1 MSESNIISIADIL
14 EQKLRKEQELKF
26 YEKQLEEL
34 QNKMFFVKKDIEVT
48 NLVIE
53 IINDESR
60 DILRVLREDKF
71 LLEQKDES

>member
-60 DILRVLREDKF
+60 DIIRVLREDKF
-71 LLEQKDES
+71 LLEQRDES

>member
-60 DILRVLREDKF
+60 DILRGLREDKF
-71 LLEQKDES
+71 LLEQRDES

>member
-26 YEKQLEEL
+26 YEKQLIEL
-34 QNKMFFVKKDIEVT
+34 QEKMFFVKKDIEVT

-60 DILRVLREDKF
+60 DILRVLREDEF

>member
-60 DILRVLREDKF
+60 DILRVLREDKI

>member
-71 LLEQKDES
+71 LLDQNDES

>member
-34 QNKMFFVKKDIEVT
+34 RKKMFFVRKDIEVT

-60 DILRVLREDKF
+60 DILRGLREDKF

>member
-26 YEKQLEEL
+26 YEKQLIEL
-34 QNKMFFVKKDIEVT
+34 QEKMFFVKKDIEVT

-60 DILRVLREDKF
+60 DILRALREDKF
-71 LLEQKDES
+71 LLEQKHES

>member
-26 YEKQLEEL
+26 YEKQLIEL
-34 QNKMFFVKKDIEVT
+34 QEKMFFVKKDIEVT

-60 DILRVLREDKF
+60 DIPRVLREDKF

>member
-1 MSESNIISIADIL
+1 MSDSNIISLADVL

-34 QNKMFFVKKDIEVT
+34 TQKMFFVRKDIEVT

-60 DILRVLREDKF
+60 DVLRVLRQNTL
-71 LLEQKDES
+71 LLELKDE

>member
-48 NLVIE
+48 NLVLE

-71 LLEQKDES
+71 LLEQRDES

>member
-71 LLEQKDES
+71 LLEQKNES

>member
-1 MSESNIISIADIL
+1 MNEYNIISLADIL
-14 EQKLRKEQELKF
+14 EQRLRKEQELKF

-34 QNKMFFVKKDIEVT
+34 QQKMFFVKKDIAVT

-60 DILRVLREDKF
+60 DILKVLREDKF
-71 LLEQKDES
+71 LLEQKNES

>member
-1 MSESNIISIADIL
+1 MNEYNIISLADIL
-14 EQKLRKEQELKF
+14 EQRLRKDQELKF

-34 QNKMFFVKKDIEVT
+34 QQKMFFVKKDIDVT

-60 DILRVLREDKF
+60 DILKVLREDKF
-71 LLEQKDES
+71 LLEQKNES

>member
-14 EQKLRKEQELKF
+14 EQKLRKEQQLKF
-26 YEKQLEEL
+26 YEKQLIEL
-34 QNKMFFVKKDIEVT
+34 QEKMFFVKKDIEVT

-53 IINDESR
+53 IINYESR

>member
-14 EQKLRKEQELKF
+14 EQKLRKEQELLF

-34 QNKMFFVKKDIEVT
+34 QKKMFFVKKDIEVT

-71 LLEQKDES
+71 LLEQKNES

>member
-26 YEKQLEEL
+26 YEKQLIEL
-34 QNKMFFVKKDIEVT
+34 QEKMFFVKKDIEVT

-53 IINDESR
+53 IINDDSR

-71 LLEQKDES
+71 LLEQKHES

>member
-1 MSESNIISIADIL
+1 MRESNIISIADIL
-14 EQKLRKEQELKF
+14 EQKLRKEQELEF

-34 QNKMFFVKKDIEVT
+34 QKKMFFVKKDIEVT

>member
-1 MSESNIISIADIL
+1 MRESNIISLADIL
-14 EQKLRKEQELKF
+14 EQKLRKEQELTF

-34 QNKMFFVKKDIEVT
+34 QKKMFFVKKDIEVT

-71 LLEQKDES
+71 LLEQKNEG

>member
-1 MSESNIISIADIL
+1 MNESNIFSFADIL
-14 EQKLRKEQELKF
+14 EQKLRKEQELLF

-34 QNKMFFVKKDIEVT
+34 QKKMFFVKKDIEVT

-71 LLEQKDES
+71 LLEQKNES

>member
-53 IINDESR
+53 IINDEAR